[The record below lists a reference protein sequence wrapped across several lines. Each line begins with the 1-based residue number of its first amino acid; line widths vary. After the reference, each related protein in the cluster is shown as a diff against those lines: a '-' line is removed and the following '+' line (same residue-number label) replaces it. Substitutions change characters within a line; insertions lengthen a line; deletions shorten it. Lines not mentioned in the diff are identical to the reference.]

1 MKLRSNII
9 KIMQH
14 TSVEQ
19 AFKHQQNI
27 YKIQLPTKI
36 SIRGSIRI
44 DTHNH
49 TYTILINAHQ

>member
-1 MKLRSNII
+1 
-9 KIMQH
+9 MQH

-36 SIRGSIRI
+36 SIRGSMRI

-49 TYTILINAHQ
+49 AYTILINAHQ